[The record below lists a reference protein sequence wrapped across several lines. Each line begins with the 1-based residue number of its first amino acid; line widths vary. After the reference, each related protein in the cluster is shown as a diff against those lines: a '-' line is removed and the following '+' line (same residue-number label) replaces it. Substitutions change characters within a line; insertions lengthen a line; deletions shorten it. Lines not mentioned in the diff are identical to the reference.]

1 MSSFGNL
8 QISEQVQVQSDI
20 YAKRINSCTPTIVN
34 IPTATDSQTV
44 VAETDT
50 VIVNFAAGTATAQ
63 EVIINY
69 YNAAY
74 PYDLPYIMMDH
85 YDGETSSGGVE
96 YKVSQRLINVAPPS
110 ITARSLYVVSRHMTD
125 GSGDL
130 PSGTAI
136 IRLYGVHNYHVS

>member
-50 VIVNFAAGTATAQ
+50 VIVNFASGTATAQ

-69 YNAAY
+69 YNADY
-74 PYDLPYIMMDH
+74 PDNIPYIMMDH
-85 YDGETSSGGVE
+85 YDYESVVGEIE
-96 YKVSQRLINVAPPS
+96 YKVSQRLITVAPG
-110 ITARSLYVVSRHMTD
+110 TDRSLYVVSRHMVA
-125 GSGDL
+125 GSGNL
-130 PSGTAI
+130 PSGTAV
-136 IRLYGVHNYHVS
+136 IRLYGIHNYHVN

>member
-8 QISEQVQVQSDI
+8 QISEQLQVETDI
-20 YAKRINSCTPTIVN
+20 YAKRINSCTPTITN
-34 IPTATDSQTV
+34 ITTATDSQTV
-44 VAETDT
+44 LATTDT
-50 VIVNFAAGTATAQ
+50 VIVNFAAGTDTAQ

-74 PYDLPYIMMDH
+74 PDDIPYIMMDH

-96 YKVSQRLINVAPPS
+96 YKVNLRSITVAPGVG
-110 ITARSLYVVSRHMTD
+110 RSLYVVSRHMTD
-125 GSGDL
+125 GSGLL

-136 IRLYGVHNYHVS
+136 IRLYGIHNYHLS

>member
-1 MSSFGNL
+1 MSSFGTL

-44 VAETDT
+44 VAETDR

-74 PYDLPYIMMDH
+74 PDDIPYIMLSH

-96 YKVSQRLINVAPPS
+96 YKVSQRLTTVAPS
-110 ITARSLYVVSRHMTD
+110 TDRSLYVVSRHMTD
-125 GSGDL
+125 GSGNL
-130 PSGTAI
+130 PSGTVI
-136 IRLYGVHNYHVS
+136 IRLYGIHNYHVS

>member
-20 YAKRINSCTPTIVN
+20 YAKRINSCTPTIAN

-74 PYDLPYIMMDH
+74 PDNIPYIMMDH

-96 YKVSQRLINVAPPS
+96 YKVSQRLITVAPD
-110 ITARSLYVVSRHMTD
+110 TDRSLYVVSRHMTD
-125 GSGDL
+125 GSGNL

-136 IRLYGVHNYHVS
+136 IRLYGIHNYHVS